1 MYVYVEFQASE
12 CTSYAH
18 SLPAELASHVR
29 LLAIPFAPVV
39 IARAC
44 GTLVAQAYISSHP
57 ATALLLISP
66 PPSNTAPSAAALLP
80 TPLEEF
86 NFEARF
92 PCAIM
97 CTEAERPALEE
108 GSRLWKDEAVGK
120 MVVRDEDAAVGQEGL
135 VKIEE
140 WLDELGI

>member
-1 MYVYVEFQASE
+1 
-12 CTSYAH
+12 
-18 SLPAELASHVR
+18 
-29 LLAIPFAPVV
+29 
-39 IARAC
+39 
-44 GTLVAQAYISSHP
+44 
-57 ATALLLISP
+57 
-66 PPSNTAPSAAALLP
+66 
-80 TPLEEF
+80 
-86 NFEARF
+86 
-92 PCAIM
+92 M